1 MANSM
6 VYQYT
11 SLDVLALI
19 LANQTI
25 RFNNLCD
32 VDDPLEK
39 YVKTISFDEHPNK
52 YGRTNLGRYCFVS
65 CWSEEEEESISMWDM
80 YGDRKKGV
88 RIGLPKDMFQ
98 SITTL
103 YPKSESHPLFNY
115 DTPIKEYAPDFFN
128 IEYDRLQES
137 DPSILSENWKE
148 GLDNLGKHKI
158 PEWAFQKEC
167 RFRIFAYL
175 DSEAKVNR
183 YFSLEMEGF
192 NPTGSS
198 VYIGEEYLDLYLKD
212 DVFSQMEITIG
223 PKMPK
228 ERRIFLIALA
238 NKFNINETQIY
249 ESKFVDEEELKS
261 LKLKSKYLKSI
272 TFSRY
277 STTK

>member
-103 YPKSESHPLFNY
+103 YPKSKSRRLFNN
-115 DTPIKEYAPDFFN
+115 DTPIKEVAPDFFN

-137 DPSILSENWKE
+137 DPSILSENWEE
-148 GLDNLGKHKI
+148 GIDNLGRHKI
-158 PEWAFQKEC
+158 HEWAFQKEC
-167 RFRIFAYL
+167 RYRIFAYN
-175 DSEAKVNR
+175 DGQTDENK
-183 YFSLEMEGF
+183 YYSLKM
-192 NPTGSS
+192 
-198 VYIGEEYLDLYLKD
+198 GELSQSGTLSNIKEKYLDLPLENC
-212 DVFSQMEITIG
+212 VFSKMEIIIG
-223 PKMPK
+223 PSMPNEKRILLISLAK
-228 ERRIFLIALA
+228 EFH
-238 NKFNINETQIY
+238 INATQIY
-249 ESKFVDEEELKS
+249 ESKFVDEEELES
-261 LKLKSKYLKSI
+261 LKSKSKFLQAISFKRHS
-272 TFSRY
+272 
-277 STTK
+277 KWN

>member
-1 MANSM
+1 MANDM
-6 VYQYT
+6 VYHYT

-19 LANQTI
+19 LANRTI
-25 RFNNLCD
+25 RFNNLCNL
-32 VDDPLEK
+32 DDTFEK
-39 YVKTISFDEHPNK
+39 YVKSISFGNSEKND
-52 YGRTNLGRYCFVS
+52 GQVNLGRYCFVS
-65 CWSEEEEESISMWDM
+65 CWSTEEESISMWDM

-175 DSEAKVNR
+175 DSKAKVNR
-183 YFSLEMEGF
+183 YFSMEMEGF

-198 VYIGEEYLDLYLKD
+198 GYIGEEYLDLYLKD